1 MSTVSEMIEIAWRPP
16 RDIPRA
22 KRLQLDRKL
31 PENFKYYGN
40 WGFPIYRT
48 YYGPESNEHWD
59 TLLDILKRQTQLAL
73 GFLEIDSE
81 YKHDIER
88 LHRPY
93 ENKDEY
99 LEELTRL
106 KKLFL
111 LDPREDQALLDGLD
125 IRQLRELC
133 ESEHPEA
140 KKTMS
145 SGYFSFVLVA
155 DKAVL
160 EDIARSEFIVKT
172 LAYGWREGGLN
183 WDWMRIPSGCLLE
196 LWHSLMMSEFHP
208 HRILYFDGP
217 EEDLEKYVWDG
228 DAAASPTSWCSQV
241 KPFSS
246 WFKVGLKLE
255 EDE

>member
-1 MSTVSEMIEIAWRPP
+1 M
-16 RDIPRA
+16 
-22 KRLQLDRKL
+22 LQSDRKL

-48 YYGPESNEHWD
+48 YYGPKSDEHWD
-59 TLLDILKRQTQLAL
+59 ILLDILNRQTHLAL

-81 YKHDIER
+81 YEQDIKS
-88 LHRPY
+88 LHQPY
-93 ENKDEY
+93 ENKNEY
-99 LEELTRL
+99 LDELERL

-111 LDPREDQALLDGLD
+111 LDLREDQALLDGLD
-125 IRQLRELC
+125 ICQLRQLC
-133 ESEHPEA
+133 ESEHPKA

-145 SGYFSFVLVA
+145 SGYCSFVLVA

-160 EDIARSEFIVKT
+160 EDISKSEFVVKT
-172 LAYGWREGGLN
+172 LAYGWREGGEN

-196 LWHSLMMSEFHP
+196 LWHSLMMSENHP
-208 HRILYFDGP
+208 HRILNFNGP
-217 EEDLEKYVWDG
+217 EEDLEEHIWETDW
-228 DAAASPTSWCSQV
+228 AASPTSWCSQV

-246 WFKVGLKLE
+246 CFTVGMQLN